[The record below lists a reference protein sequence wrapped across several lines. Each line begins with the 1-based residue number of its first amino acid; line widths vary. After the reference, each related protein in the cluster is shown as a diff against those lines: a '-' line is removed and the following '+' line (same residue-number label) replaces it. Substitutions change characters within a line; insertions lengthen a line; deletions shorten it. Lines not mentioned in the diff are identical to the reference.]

1 MKGGSSRKWPAGLV
15 VENSTFRE
23 DDMGQD
29 VHCYYLTPGTVPIY
43 LSSHLRVLLD
53 RSKGL

>member
-1 MKGGSSRKWPAGLV
+1 MNGGSSRKWPAGLV